1 MGFDFNLNIT
11 RITEIV
17 RCLDSDD
24 TFWFVFIMLFLA
36 ISVLMIL
43 FLVRELCC
51 FTCFCARMT
60 AKDLKKKL
68 AALRRSR
75 DQRKSARTAN
85 RREDRYEHSVED
97 DMDNCKD
104 SELTAVISDPDTTNG
119 IRNIEKTGWT
129 KLKNNCLS
137 LCSSRS
143 TGET

>member
-11 RITEIV
+11 RITETV
-17 RCLDSDD
+17 RYLDSDA
-24 TFWFVFIMLFLA
+24 TFWFVFIILFLA
-36 ISVLMIL
+36 ISVFMIL
-43 FLVRELCC
+43 FPVRELCC
-51 FTCFCARMT
+51 CMCFCARIT

-68 AALRRSR
+68 APLRRSKY
-75 DQRKSARTAN
+75 QRKIARTAN

-104 SELTAVISDPDTTNG
+104 SELTAVISDPDTTTG
-119 IRNIEKTGWT
+119 IRNIEKTRWT
-129 KLKNNCLS
+129 KLNNNCLF